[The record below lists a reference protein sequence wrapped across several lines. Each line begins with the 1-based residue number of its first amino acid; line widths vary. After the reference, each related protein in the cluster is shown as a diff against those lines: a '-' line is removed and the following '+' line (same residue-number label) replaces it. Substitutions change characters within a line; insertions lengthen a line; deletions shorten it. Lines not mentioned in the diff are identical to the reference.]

1 MAAHATARA
10 PQSSAPA
17 VEGPA
22 EAPRSGKA
30 GSKPRGAGNAAQQEG
45 LRARGPFGDGRLN
58 AALSQAFGRP
68 IDHLTASTSG
78 AGAGLGAD
86 AWAEGTA
93 LSFDPSLSLTLDDAA
108 GAERAAHEVAHALA
122 PAAAPTSLVD
132 QPGDPGERSADASGK
147 AFGRWVAG
155 GARGAAPS
163 LKPAAG
169 GRAEIHRHGS
179 AGSVRTI
186 TGRPPLQRGD
196 SGPQVERLQTLL
208 NLHGATLSGTGF
220 FGPQTEAA
228 VRTFQAKNGLDVDGI
243 AGGETVTALNRPAR
257 DAHTNNKEAAT
268 YITGDPSI
276 RFGQSG
282 GRVKTL
288 QALLNQH
295 GASLPVTGYFGPQ
308 TETAVRDF
316 QKRKGLEVDGWVGPQ
331 TAAALNGQAP
341 RAGGGPARAP
351 APEGPGARTPPAPG
365 GGQGDAT
372 GGTGGAAEI
381 GNADPRG
388 VLNQSKLN
396 PSVKKMT
403 RSILA
408 TMQAEGYKPYLFEGF
423 RSFERQNDLFA
434 GGKGVTKVRG
444 GGSWHN
450 YGLAVDIVFYNARGS
465 GPSWDAPKKAWNRL
479 GAVGKAAGFTQWGGD
494 WGWDMPHFQYHP
506 GVSSSAYDMVST
518 YNRGGI
524 EAVWGRLK

>member
-1 MAAHATARA
+1 MAAGHATARA
-10 PQSSAPA
+10 AAPQGPT

-22 EAPRSGKA
+22 AAAPASQRA
-30 GSKPRGAGNAAQQEG
+30 GAGNAARQDG

-58 AALSQAFGRP
+58 TALSQAFGRP
-68 IDHLTASTSG
+68 IDHLTAGTSG

-93 LSFDPSLSLTLDDAA
+93 LSFDPSLSLTLDDAT

-122 PAAAPTSLVD
+122 PAAAPTSLID
-132 QPGDPGERSADASGK
+132 QPGDPGERSADAAGK

-155 GARGAAPS
+155 GARGAPPA

-169 GRAEIHRHGS
+169 GRAEIHRHGT
-179 AGSVRTI
+179 AGATRTI

-196 SGPQVERLQTLL
+196 TGPRVERLQTLL
-208 NLHGATLSGTGF
+208 NLHGASLPVTGF

-228 VRTFQAKNGLDVDGI
+228 VRSFQAKNNLDVDGV

-257 DAHTNNKEAAT
+257 DARTNNREAAA

-276 RFGQSG
+276 KFGQSG
-282 GRVKTL
+282 ERVKTL
-288 QALLNQH
+288 QTLLNQH

-308 TETAVRDF
+308 TESAVRDF
-316 QKRKGLEVDGWVGPQ
+316 QKRKGLEVDGWVGPN
-331 TAAALNGQAP
+331 TAAALNGQSP

-351 APEGPGARTPPAPG
+351 APAAG
-365 GGQGDAT
+365 GGQGGAGRGAQAEGT
-372 GGTGGAAEI
+372 GGAGGAAEI

-396 PSVKKMT
+396 PTVKKMT

-408 TMQAEGYKPYLFEGF
+408 TMQAEGFKPYLFEGF
-423 RSFERQNDLFA
+423 RSFERQNQLYD

-450 YGLAVDIVFYNARGS
+450 YGLAVDIVFYNARGT
-465 GPSWDAPKKAWNRL
+465 GPTWDAPKKSWNRL

-506 GVSSSAYDMVST
+506 GVSSSASEMVST
-518 YNRGGI
+518 YNRGGL
-524 EAVWGRLK
+524 EAVWGRLS